1 MIHLD
6 VLILG
11 LMLLLGA
18 CSTKESKKEVVEVK
32 EETTL
37 QPPYYIDLEKVLSSE
52 ETVNLST
59 LSNNLTYIPLET
71 TSQCLLKRLAG
82 FAFFN
87 NTLLVSDR
95 DVLYQYDN
103 QGKFIRKVGQR
114 GSGPKDHLSITVIL
128 KDDKRETLNLFTN
141 RKMLVYDKNMEYVKS
156 VRLDEDYY
164 FGGSMTP
171 WGSYFMYLGSRFKL
185 KGDTSTVYSYAEV
198 DTLGKIIDKIPNLS
212 PIEKNYSGM
221 IYSDLPLYKYKGEV
235 RYLEYGNDT
244 LFTFS
249 SKRERIPY
257 AICHLGS
264 KKQRQLDIAGISEQQ
279 FKAMDSFLLVNNI
292 CEDERY
298 LYISMRWGAEDNYQY
313 ALFDKKTGEVKN
325 IGTEGFKNDI
335 DGGVSFFP
343 WYIDED
349 GTRIMTVPAEEI
361 VEKNSKKNA
370 SLSKVKEDDNPVFMI
385 VK

>member
-11 LMLLLGA
+11 LTLLLGA

-37 QPPYYIDLEKVLSSE
+37 QPPYYIDLEKVISSE

-71 TSQCLLKRLAG
+71 TSKCLLKKVER
-82 FAFFN
+82 FVYFN
-87 NTLLVSDR
+87 NTILVSDR
-95 DVLYQYDN
+95 GILCQYDN
-103 QGKFIRKVGQR
+103 QGKFIRKVGQK
-114 GSGPKDHLSITVIL
+114 GPGPKDYHSIFTIM
-128 KDDKRETLNLFTN
+128 KDDKRDKLNLLTLH
-141 RKMLVYDKNMEYVKS
+141 KMLVYGKDMQCEES
-156 VRLDEDYY
+156 VRLDDYY
-164 FGGSMTP
+164 YDGFATP
-171 WGSYFMYLGSRFKL
+171 WGTFLLYLGSKHRL
-185 KGDTSTVYSYAEV
+185 EGDTTTIYSYAEV
-198 DTLGKIIDKIPNLS
+198 DPSGKVISKIPNPS
-212 PIEKNYSGM
+212 PIVKKEKGLM
-221 IYSDLPLYKYKGEV
+221 FAIQPLYNYKGAL
-235 RYLEYGNDT
+235 RYMDYGNDT
-244 LFTFS
+244 LFTLS
-249 SKRERIPY
+249 PKRERIPY
-257 AICHLGS
+257 AICYLGS
-264 KKQRQLDIAGISEQQ
+264 WKQRELSPFLTTPQEREEMKSQ
-279 FKAMDSFLLVNNI
+279 LLVDNI
-292 CEDERY
+292 CEDDKY
-298 LYISMRWGAEDNYQY
+298 LYIKLRWGLGEKYNY

-325 IGTEGFKNDI
+325 IGKEGFKNDI

-343 WYIDED
+343 QYIDED

>member
-11 LMLLLGA
+11 LTLLLGA
-18 CSTKESKKEVVEVK
+18 CSTKESKKDVVEVK

-37 QPPYYIDLEKVLSSE
+37 QPPYYIDLEKVIPSE

-59 LSNNLTYIPLET
+59 LSSNLTYIPLET
-71 TSQCLLKRLAG
+71 TSKCLLKRLAG

-87 NTLLVSDR
+87 NTLLVSDW

-103 QGKFIRKVGQR
+103 QGKFIKRIGQK
-114 GSGPKDHLSITVIL
+114 GQGPKDHGSVIALL
-128 KDDKRETLNLFTN
+128 KDENKNTLGMLTN
-141 RKMLVYDKNMEYVKS
+141 NKMNIYDKDMQHVKS
-156 VRLDEDYY
+156 LKLEDTY
-164 FGGSMTP
+164 FDGLVTP
-171 WGSYFMYLGSRFKL
+171 WGSYFVYLGSRFKL
-185 KGDTSTVYSYAEV
+185 QGDTSTVYSYAEV

-249 SKRERIPY
+249 SKRERMPY

-279 FKAMDSFLLVNNI
+279 LKAMDSFLLVNNI

-298 LYISMRWGAEDNYQY
+298 LYISMRWGLVDNYQY

-325 IGTEGFKNDI
+325 IGKEGFKNDI

-343 WYIDED
+343 RYIDED

-361 VEKNSKKNA
+361 VEKNSQKNA